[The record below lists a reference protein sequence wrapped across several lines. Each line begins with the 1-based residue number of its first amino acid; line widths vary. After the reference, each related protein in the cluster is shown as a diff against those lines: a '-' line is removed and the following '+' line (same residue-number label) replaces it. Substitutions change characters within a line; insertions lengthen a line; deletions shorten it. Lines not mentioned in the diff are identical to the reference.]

1 MIAGAR
7 RFLLLLSLTCAFSF
21 PSLSQAENVPSQSQS
36 EGLDARLFKAIN
48 RSHNPAK
55 DGVFEWIDRGAIPA
69 FFLVP
74 ITYSVVSSLDHGYID
89 NSSFLFLV
97 TQSLSLGISAG
108 MKAVIVRPR
117 PFETLQGVKTK
128 HEWSA
133 IGSSFPS
140 GHAAQAFSIAT
151 FLALRHKSLLVT
163 VPAFLWAG
171 TVSYG
176 RIYLG
181 LHYPSDVLGGALLGT
196 GIAVLVWSFK
206 DDLIGFKN
214 RIFSSDDVQLFLGEQ
229 GGGHSIRIVRIS
241 FAL

>member
-1 MIAGAR
+1 MIQSAR
-7 RFLLLLSLTCAFSF
+7 RFLLFLSLTCAFSA
-21 PSLSQAENVPSQSQS
+21 PSLTQLQP
-36 EGLDARLFKAIN
+36 EGFDARLFKAIN
-48 RSHNPAK
+48 RSLNPAK
-55 DGVFEWIDRGAIPA
+55 DGIFEWIDQGAIPA

-74 ITYSVVSSLDHGYID
+74 ITYSVVRSLDHGYID

-151 FLALRHKSLLVT
+151 FLSLRHNSVLVT
-163 VPAFLWAG
+163 VPVFLWAG
-171 TVSYG
+171 AVSYG

-181 LHYPSDVLGGALLGT
+181 LHYPSDVLGGALLGS
-196 GIAVLVWSFK
+196 GIAILVWSFK
-206 DDLIGFKN
+206 EDLVKFKN
-214 RIFSSDDVQLFLGEQ
+214 KIFSSDDVQLFLGEQ
-229 GGGHSIRIVRIS
+229 GGGYSFRIARIS
-241 FAL
+241 ISL